1 MNPLTY
7 DVLLLVNGEMGIREK
22 TVLNTVNWKVLIV
35 TDGAV
40 SHARNLGLKPDI
52 LIGDFDS
59 VCGADRADYQESQ
72 WLKRPSDEIGDLEKA
87 LMYCVD
93 QSLQS
98 IMVMGFT
105 GKRIDHTLGNI
116 SVLIRYHHKLR
127 MTLQTSFGELFIV
140 QDSLQWSTRQGQPIS
155 LIPFG
160 KADGVK
166 THGLKYPLK
175 GATLALGM
183 REGTSN
189 EALGESVA
197 VSIKSG
203 TLLVFF
209 GRDNAAQLI

>member
-1 MNPLTY
+1 MNLSAY
-7 DVLLLVNGEMGIREK
+7 DALLLVNGEMGIREK
-22 TVLNTVNWKVLIV
+22 SILHTLNWKVLIV

-40 SHARNLGLKPDI
+40 SHARKWGLKPDI

-59 VCGADRADYQESQ
+59 VSEADRADHQEMQ
-72 WLKRPSDEIGDLEKA
+72 WLHRPSEEIGDLEKS

-93 QSLQS
+93 QGFNS

-105 GKRIDHTLGNI
+105 GRRIDHTLGNI
-116 SVLIRYHHKLR
+116 SVMIRYYNKLN
-127 MTLQTSFGELFIV
+127 MTCHTPFGELFIV
-140 QDSLQWSTRQGQPIS
+140 QDSSQWRTWQGQPVS

-166 THGLKYPLK
+166 THGLKFPLK
-175 GATLALGM
+175 GETLALGM

-197 VSIKSG
+197 VSIISG

-209 GRDNAAQLI
+209 GRDYAT